1 MSAEHLGP
9 APAFRVSD
17 LILHGAEPP
26 PVALLT
32 RLGSYPW
39 LVVGACCIAGLMGQI
54 DASIVQLALPTLGRV
69 FDTTLE
75 SVSWVALSYL
85 LGVAAFMPIF
95 GQLCRIFGRKLFYIV
110 GFVVFT
116 SASALCGY
124 APDLLTLVGLRF
136 LQGVGGAMIGAN
148 SMALVVEAT
157 DKSRRGRA
165 LGLYA
170 AAQAI
175 GISAGPVAGGL
186 LIGTLGWPWV
196 FWVNVPVGVISIIAA
211 WLVLPVSSQ
220 QGPSQTFDWRGALLL
235 APALTLAVLA
245 LNQASALGLISPVL
259 LGSVGAAAVLIFLFV
274 RQEGKTPSP
283 LVDLALLKGPAFLGG
298 ALACAL
304 SYAMLYGM
312 FFLASFALVRGYED
326 SPVVA
331 GLKLAIVPISI
342 GVSAPIAGGLAD
354 WMGARLLSVAGMA
367 LCFIALVALTAVVM
381 EPAPNLWAGF
391 VALVAFGAG
400 LGAFIAPNNH
410 ATINTVPA
418 NLAGVAG
425 ATLNLTRILG
435 TVAGVASASAVL
447 SWRLQAAR
455 GSPERKL
462 TVFSPHHFIE
472 AVAGGLVMLAVFALI
487 AGAVSLIRKPAA

>member
-1 MSAEHLGP
+1 MSVEGFGA
-9 APAFRVSD
+9 APAFRVTD
-17 LILHGAEPP
+17 LIRHGAEPP
-26 PVALLT
+26 PVGLLA
-32 RLGSYPW
+32 RSPSYPW

-69 FDTTLE
+69 FDSTLE

-170 AAQAI
+170 AAQAV
-175 GISAGPVAGGL
+175 GVSAGPVAGGL

-196 FWVNVPVGVISIIAA
+196 FWVNVPVGLISIAAA
-211 WLVLPVSSQ
+211 WLVLPVTAR

-235 APALTLAVLA
+235 APALTLAVFA
-245 LNQASALGLISPVL
+245 LNQAAALGLISPVL
-259 LGSVGAAAVLIFLFV
+259 LGSVGAAIVLLFLFV
-274 RQEGKTPSP
+274 RQEGKTRSP
-283 LVDLALLKGPAFLGG
+283 LVDLALLEGPAFLGG

-331 GLKLAIVPISI
+331 GLKLAIIPISI
-342 GVSAPIAGGLAD
+342 GIVAPIAGGLAD
-354 WMGARLLSVAGMA
+354 WVGARLLSVAGMA
-367 LCFIALVALTAVVM
+367 LCFAALVALTAVAM
-381 EPAPNLWAGF
+381 EPIANPWAGF
-391 VALVAFGAG
+391 LGLVAFGAG
-400 LGAFIAPNNH
+400 LGVFIAPNNH

-447 SWRLQAAR
+447 SWQLQVAR
-455 GSPERKL
+455 GSSERRL
-462 TVFSPHHFIE
+462 AVFSPHHFVE
-472 AVAGGLVMLAVFALI
+472 AVAGGLIMLAVFAVI